1 MKSHHA
7 EVLELSWAAEKTRI
21 FNALQTTIP
30 QNRPMQNLCTNK
42 NDAETSA
49 KPTHVVQRKSTARVS
64 GGAW

>member
-7 EVLELSWAAEKTRI
+7 EVLEVSSAEEKTTI
-21 FNALQTTIP
+21 FNASSKSTHAKSVHQ
-30 QNRPMQNLCTNK
+30 Q